1 MPQPPILKASEIFAS
16 VQGEGLRQGEPTI
29 FIRLAGCNLRCD
41 FCDTKYAWEGGDD
54 ISIQQVIEQV
64 KQQHKKF
71 PADWVCITGGEPLLQ
86 DIRELSQKLKEEGL
100 RIQIETNGTRF
111 KKLPVDWYT
120 VSPKPDKYFVHPEL
134 IGITREVKLV
144 VTEELGFDV
153 VRKIRQE
160 FPPATPI
167 LLQPESNKGSMLEKG
182 MHLLKQSSTKGLG
195 NIRISVQLHK
205 VLGLQ

>member
-1 MPQPPILKASEIFAS
+1 MPQPPILKVSEIFAS

-29 FIRLAGCNLRCD
+29 FIRLTGCNLRCD

-54 ISIQQVIEQV
+54 ISIQQVIARV
-64 KQQHKKF
+64 KQQHKEF

-86 DIRELSQKLKEEGL
+86 DIRELAQKLKEEDL

-111 KKLPVDWYT
+111 QKLPVDWYT

-144 VTEELGFDV
+144 VTEELDFDV

-167 LLQPESNKGSMLEKG
+167 LLQPESNKNKFMQKG
-182 MHLLKQSSTKGLG
+182 QKLLKNAAKDGLK
-195 NIRISVQLHK
+195 NLRVSAQLHK
-205 VLGLQ
+205 IYGWK

>member
-1 MPQPPILKASEIFAS
+1 MPQPPILKVSEIFAS

-29 FIRLAGCNLRCD
+29 FIRLTGCNLRCD

-54 ISIQQVIEQV
+54 ISVQQVIARV
-64 KQQHKKF
+64 KQQHKEF
-71 PADWVCITGGEPLLQ
+71 PADWICITGGEPLLQ
-86 DIRELSQKLKEEGL
+86 DIRELAQKLKEEGL

-144 VTEELGFDV
+144 VTEELDFDV
-153 VRKIRQE
+153 IRKIRQE
-160 FPPATPI
+160 FPLTTPI
-167 LLQPESNKGSMLEKG
+167 LLQPESNKEKFMQKG
-182 MHLLKQSSTKGLG
+182 LKLLKYAAKDGLKNLRLST
-195 NIRISVQLHK
+195 QLHK
-205 VLGLQ
+205 IYGWQ

>member
-1 MPQPPILKASEIFAS
+1 MPQPPILKVNEIFAS

-29 FIRLAGCNLRCD
+29 FVRLTGCNLRCD

-54 ISIQQVIEQV
+54 ISVQQVIEQV
-64 KQQHKKF
+64 KQQHKEF

-86 DIRELSQKLKEEGL
+86 DIRELAQKIKREDLK
-100 RIQIETNGTRF
+100 IQIETNGTRF
-111 KKLPVDWYT
+111 QKLPVDWYT

-134 IGITREVKLV
+134 IKIAREVKLV

-160 FPPATPI
+160 FPLKIPL
-167 LLQPESNKGSMLEKG
+167 LLQPESNEGKSR
-182 MHLLKQSSTKGLG
+182 QKGLKFLKNAAEDG
-195 NIRISVQLHK
+195 LKNLKLSLQLHK
-205 VLGLQ
+205 IYGWQ

>member
-1 MPQPPILKASEIFAS
+1 MPQPPILKVSEIFAS
-16 VQGEGLRQGEPTI
+16 IQGEGLRQGEPTI
-29 FIRLAGCNLRCD
+29 FVRLTGCNLRCD

-54 ISIQQVIEQV
+54 ISVQQVIARV
-64 KQQHKKF
+64 KQQHKEF

-86 DIRELSQKLKEEGL
+86 DIRELAQKLKEEDL
-100 RIQIETNGTRF
+100 RIQIETNGTRLQ
-111 KKLPVDWYT
+111 KLPVDWYT

-144 VTEELGFDV
+144 VTEELDFDV

-167 LLQPESNKGSMLEKG
+167 LLQPESNKESMMEAG
-182 MHLLKQSSTKGLG
+182 MLLLKHSSTKGLG